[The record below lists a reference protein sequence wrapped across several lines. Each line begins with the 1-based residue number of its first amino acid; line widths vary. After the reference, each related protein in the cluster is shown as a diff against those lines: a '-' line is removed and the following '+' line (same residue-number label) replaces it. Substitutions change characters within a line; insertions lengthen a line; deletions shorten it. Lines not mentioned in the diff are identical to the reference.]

1 MHVRKTG
8 LICPEVLALKVELN
22 VFLQMWSYELSICS
36 FHCLL
41 FPSSSNIVSTIQLR
55 SEWEL
60 LYISWDL
67 LINRNAFFRKRKQT
81 SALIYQIV
89 PGSKERNSLLFVEF
103 HIHVSDMVPWLQVP
117 IQNQKPAVIYK
128 TVLWNTRC
136 NNKMMLA

>member
-1 MHVRKTG
+1 MSWSSCIESRIVFYKCG
-8 LICPEVLALKVELN
+8 LMNYLYV
-22 VFLQMWSYELSICS
+22 VF
-36 FHCLL
+36 
-41 FPSSSNIVSTIQLR
+41 IVSYFLPVAILSLPIQLR

-67 LINRNAFFRKRKQT
+67 SINRNAFFRKRKQT

-117 IQNQKPAVIYK
+117 VQNQKPAIIYK
-128 TVLWNTRC
+128 TFLRNTRC